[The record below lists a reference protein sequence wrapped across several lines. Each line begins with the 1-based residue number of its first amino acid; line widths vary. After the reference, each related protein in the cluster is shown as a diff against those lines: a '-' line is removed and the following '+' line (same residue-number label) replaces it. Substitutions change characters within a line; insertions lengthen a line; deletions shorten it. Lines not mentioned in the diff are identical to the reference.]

1 MLLSLYEKTYL
12 NVGFIVAILLYILY
26 YLLSMYKEQHIS
38 ITSILINLFIVFLF
52 IYGSTLMS
60 NYILYY
66 N

>member
-12 NVGFIVAILLYILY
+12 NVGFIIAILLYILY

-38 ITSILINLFIVFLF
+38 IVSILVNLFITFLF

>member
-12 NVGFIVAILLYILY
+12 NVGFIIAILLYILY
-26 YLLSMYKEQHIS
+26 YLLSLYKDEHLS
-38 ITSILINLFIVFLF
+38 IVSILINLFIVFLF

>member
-12 NVGFIVAILLYILY
+12 NVGFIIAILLYILY
-26 YLLSMYKEQHIS
+26 YLLSMYKEQYIS
-38 ITSILINLFIVFLF
+38 IPPILINLLIVFLF

>member
-12 NVGFIVAILLYILY
+12 NIGFIIAILLYILY
-26 YLLSMYKEQHIS
+26 YLLNLYKEQHIS
-38 ITSILINLFIVFLF
+38 IPSILINLFTFFLF

-60 NYILYY
+60 NFILYY